1 MTIEQALQIAR
12 NDDFR
17 NRVKYL
23 MIKAVIAILNG
34 AEPSAADI
42 LLGQRILDG
51 GEPLDIWTTAVLT
64 NSTIMAGAHAVDGK
78 TIQDSDMEFLI
89 AAQWPAFAK

>member
-23 MIKAVIAILNG
+23 MIKAAIAILNG
-34 AEPSAADI
+34 AEPTAADI

-64 NSTIMAGAHAVDGK
+64 NSAIMTGAHAVDGK
-78 TIQDSDMEFLI
+78 TIQDSDMEVQI